1 MVRAHAQVERID
13 YVMTEGRTTPKD
25 TGVVYIPRLS
35 LHYSH
40 SPFRPVVFDR
50 GASCRLQPDM
60 ATGGGDQVWTWK
72 KRKTVAASRAARG
85 GNEITTVS
93 VVSCPP
99 SVSSEF

>member
-1 MVRAHAQVERID
+1 
-13 YVMTEGRTTPKD
+13 
-25 TGVVYIPRLS
+25 
-35 LHYSH
+35 
-40 SPFRPVVFDR
+40 
-50 GASCRLQPDM
+50 M

-72 KRKTVAASRAARG
+72 KRKAVAASRAARG

>member
-1 MVRAHAQVERID
+1 MEKQKIAAAPKNRSSFYLDVRVDR
-13 YVMTEGRTTPKD
+13 
-25 TGVVYIPRLS
+25 
-35 LHYSH
+35 

-85 GNEITTVS
+85 GNDITTMS
-93 VVSCPP
+93 VLSCPP

>member
-1 MVRAHAQVERID
+1 MVRAHAQVEGID
-13 YVMTEGRTTPKD
+13 YVMAERRTTPKD
-25 TGVVYIPRLS
+25 TGVVYFVLR
-35 LHYSH
+35 YSH

-85 GNEITTVS
+85 GNEIATVS
-93 VVSCPP
+93 VVSWPP
-99 SVSSEF
+99 SVPSEF